1 MRDTPGGDS
10 APTFGDAFHPT
21 DELKPPTAEHPEDLL
36 TLFQESLDAID
47 PGSWVLEAINE
58 IFGSN
63 PIEEAMAKLGGD
75 WQAYGKAGDMFEH
88 LGEFFQQIGDNLK
101 IGNDELDGYWM
112 GVAAD
117 SAYIHFDDL
126 AESAKAHREVLRKI
140 AEQYKVASDAAYH
153 FAISGG
159 PIAAAIIDAALVAG
173 IAMAAGT
180 ATSETLVGGA
190 IGYGVAAFEAFEVIE
205 QCDHLMRLIGLTDAA
220 VQGAVGQIGQ
230 IAGTSPDVLAGFSRI
245 STQND
250 TPPPLPGG
258 GE

>member
-1 MRDTPGGDS
+1 MRDTPGGDA
-10 APTFGDAFHPT
+10 APSFRDAFPPA
-21 DELKPPTAEHPEDLL
+21 EVLKPPAAEHPEDLL

-63 PIEEAMAKLGGD
+63 PIEEAMSKLGGD
-75 WQAYGKAGDMFEH
+75 WEAYGKAADMFEH
-88 LGEFFQQIGDNLK
+88 LGEFFEQAGENLK
-101 IGNDELDGYWM
+101 IGNDELDAYWR

-117 SAYIHFDDL
+117 SAYLYFDEL
-126 AESAKAHREVLRKI
+126 AEKAKAHREVLRKI
-140 AEQYKVASDAAYH
+140 AEQYRVASDAAYH

-173 IAMAAGT
+173 VAMAAGT

-205 QCDHLMRLIGLTDAA
+205 QCDHLMRLIGLTDSA
-220 VQGAVGQIGQ
+220 VQAAAGQIGQ
-230 IAGTSPDVLAGFSRI
+230 IIGTSPDVLAGFSRI

-250 TPPPLPGG
+250 TPPQLPGG
-258 GE
+258 TE